1 MSDLFLTYSE
11 LAEKLGIKVDS
22 AKKLAQRRKWARIV
36 GNDGFARV
44 KVPPDAV
51 PAHVVGVVPQDV
63 VTPIVPDLSPRVA
76 HLEGLVEGLKGQLQ
90 AEKKRAD
97 AAEARTRDVEGDR
110 DAWRQQAQR
119 SLWQRL
125 FGK

>member
-1 MSDLFLTYSE
+1 MSDLFLTYAE
-11 LAEKLGIKVDS
+11 LAAKLGIKAES
-22 AKKLAQRRKWARIV
+22 AKRLSQRRKWARVV
-36 GNDGFARV
+36 GNDGLSRV
-44 KVPPDAV
+44 RVPREAVTSDVTGVITPDS
-51 PAHVVGVVPQDV
+51 
-63 VTPIVPDLSPRVA
+63 VTPITPDLSSRVA
-76 HLEGLVEGLKGQLQ
+76 QLEGLVEGLKGQLE

-119 SLWQRL
+119 SLWVRI